1 MRNIVISFIAII
13 YLFSCSNKSAKK
25 PDNLIPLETMEEV
38 IYDVYMLNAI
48 KISNKKLLQNEEVSF
63 KKEIFEKHNIDS
75 LQFAKSNDFY
85 AADFETYKALIERIK
100 KRMDSNKKALEQPT
114 EEEKKSKKD

>member
-1 MRNIVISFIAII
+1 MRNIVISFFVII

-25 PDNLIPLETMEEV
+25 PDNLISLKTMEEV

-63 KKEIFEKHNIDS
+63 EKEIFEKYNIDS

-100 KRMDSNKKALEQPT
+100 KRMDSNKKALEQLI

>member
-1 MRNIVISFIAII
+1 MKNIVIPFVAII
-13 YLFSCSNKSAKK
+13 FLLSCSNKSAKK

-63 KKEIFEKHNIDS
+63 EKEIFEKYNIDS
-75 LQFAKSNDFY
+75 LQFAKSNNFY

-100 KRMDSNKKALEQPT
+100 KRMDLNKKALE
-114 EEEKKSKKD
+114 ELMEKEKKSKKD

>member
-63 KKEIFEKHNIDS
+63 KKEIFEKYNIDS

-100 KRMDSNKKALEQPT
+100 KRMDSNKKALEQLI

>member
-63 KKEIFEKHNIDS
+63 KKEIFEKYNIDS

>member
-1 MRNIVISFIAII
+1 MRNIVISFIIII

-25 PDNLIPLETMEEV
+25 PDNLISLETMEEV

-63 KKEIFEKHNIDS
+63 EKEIFKKYNIDS

-100 KRMDSNKKALEQPT
+100 KRMDSNKKALEQLI

>member
-100 KRMDSNKKALEQPT
+100 KRMDSNKKALEQLI

>member
-1 MRNIVISFIAII
+1 MRNIVISFFVII

-25 PDNLIPLETMEEV
+25 PDNLIPLKTMEQV

-63 KKEIFEKHNIDS
+63 EKEIFEKYNIDS

-100 KRMDSNKKALEQPT
+100 KRMDSNKKALEQLI

>member
-1 MRNIVISFIAII
+1 MRNIVISFFVVI

-25 PDNLIPLETMEEV
+25 PDKLIPLKTMEEV

-63 KKEIFEKHNIDS
+63 EKEIFEKYNIDS

-100 KRMDSNKKALEQPT
+100 KRMDLNKKALEQLI
-114 EEEKKSKKD
+114 EEEKKLKKD

>member
-1 MRNIVISFIAII
+1 MRNIVISFIVVI

-25 PDNLIPLETMEEV
+25 PDNLISLETIEEV

-63 KKEIFEKHNIDS
+63 EKEIFEKYNIDS

-100 KRMDSNKKALEQPT
+100 NRMDLNKKALEQLI

>member
-1 MRNIVISFIAII
+1 MRNIVISFFVII

-25 PDNLIPLETMEEV
+25 PDNLISIETMEEI

-63 KKEIFEKHNIDS
+63 EKEIFEKYNIDS
-75 LQFAKSNDFY
+75 LRFAKSNDYY

-100 KRMDSNKKALEQPT
+100 KRMDLNKKALEQLI

>member
-1 MRNIVISFIAII
+1 MKHFLIPVTAII
-13 YLFSCSNKSAKK
+13 FLVSCSNKSAKK
-25 PDNLIPLETMEEV
+25 PDNLISLETMEEV

-48 KISNKKLLQNEEVSF
+48 KISNKKLLQNEDVSF
-63 KKEIFEKHNIDS
+63 EKEIFEKYNIDS

-100 KRMDSNKKALEQPT
+100 KRMDLNKKALEQLI

>member
-63 KKEIFEKHNIDS
+63 KKEIFEKYKIDS

>member
-1 MRNIVISFIAII
+1 MRNIVISFFVII
-13 YLFSCSNKSAKK
+13 YLLSCSNKSAKK
-25 PDNLIPLETMEEV
+25 PDNLISLKTMEEV

-63 KKEIFEKHNIDS
+63 EKEIFEKYNIDS

-100 KRMDSNKKALEQPT
+100 KRMDSNKKALEQLI
-114 EEEKKSKKD
+114 EEEKKSEKD

>member
-1 MRNIVISFIAII
+1 MRNIVISFFVII
-13 YLFSCSNKSAKK
+13 YLLSCSNKSAKK
-25 PDNLIPLETMEEV
+25 PNNLISLKTMEEV

-63 KKEIFEKHNIDS
+63 EKEIFEKYNIDS

-100 KRMDSNKKALEQPT
+100 KRMDSNKKALEQLI

>member
-63 KKEIFEKHNIDS
+63 KKEIFEKYKIDS

-100 KRMDSNKKALEQPT
+100 KRMDSNKKALEQLI

>member
-1 MRNIVISFIAII
+1 MRNIVISFFVII

-25 PDNLIPLETMEEV
+25 PDNLIPLKTMEQV

-48 KISNKKLLQNEEVSF
+48 KISNKKLLQNEDVSF
-63 KKEIFEKHNIDS
+63 EKEIFEKYNIDS

-100 KRMDSNKKALEQPT
+100 KRMDSNKKALEQLI

>member
-1 MRNIVISFIAII
+1 MRNIVISFFVII

-25 PDNLIPLETMEEV
+25 PDNLIPLKTMEEV

-63 KKEIFEKHNIDS
+63 EKEIFEKYNIDS

-100 KRMDSNKKALEQPT
+100 KRMDSNKKALEQLI

>member
-63 KKEIFEKHNIDS
+63 KKEIFEKHKIDS

-100 KRMDSNKKALEQPT
+100 KRMDSNKKALEQLI

>member
-1 MRNIVISFIAII
+1 MRNIVISFIIII

-25 PDNLIPLETMEEV
+25 PDNLISLETMEEV

-63 KKEIFEKHNIDS
+63 EKEIFEKYNIDS

-100 KRMDSNKKALEQPT
+100 KRMDLNKKALE
-114 EEEKKSKKD
+114 ELMEGEKKPKKD

>member
-63 KKEIFEKHNIDS
+63 KKEIFEKYKIDS

-100 KRMDSNKKALEQPT
+100 KRMDSNKKALE
-114 EEEKKSKKD
+114 ELMEKEKKSKKD

>member
-1 MRNIVISFIAII
+1 MKNIVISFVLII
-13 YLFSCSNKSAKK
+13 YLLSCSNKSAKK
-25 PDNLIPLETMEEV
+25 PDNLISLETMEEV

-63 KKEIFEKHNIDS
+63 EKEIFEKYNIDS
-75 LQFAKSNDFY
+75 LQFVKSNDFY

-100 KRMDSNKKALEQPT
+100 KRMDSNKKTLEQLI

>member
-1 MRNIVISFIAII
+1 MRNIVISFIIII

-25 PDNLIPLETMEEV
+25 PDNLISLETMEEV

-63 KKEIFEKHNIDS
+63 EKEIFEKYNIDS

-100 KRMDSNKKALEQPT
+100 KRMDSNKKALEQLI
-114 EEEKKSKKD
+114 EEEKKAKKD